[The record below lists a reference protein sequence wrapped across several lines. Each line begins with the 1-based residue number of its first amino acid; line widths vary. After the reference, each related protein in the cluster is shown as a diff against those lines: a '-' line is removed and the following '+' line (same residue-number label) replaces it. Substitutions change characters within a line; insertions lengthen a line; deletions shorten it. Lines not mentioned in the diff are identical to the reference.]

1 MPLGKY
7 TKSVFGKVFLE
18 RWKALINWFGQ
29 KLRYVRFNIL
39 LTSTIEVSKHRCIET
54 SMFSMKHR

>member
-39 LTSTIEVSKHRCIET
+39 LTSTIRDIDIFDET
-54 SMFSMKHR
+54 SMI